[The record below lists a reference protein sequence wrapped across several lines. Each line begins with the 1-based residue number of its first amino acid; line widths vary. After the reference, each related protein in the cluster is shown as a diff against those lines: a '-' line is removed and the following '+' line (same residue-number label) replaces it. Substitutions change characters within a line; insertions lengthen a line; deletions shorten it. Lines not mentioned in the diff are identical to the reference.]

1 MSSPFDRLLERIA
14 EFLRAPANMA
24 IDRHALTAARIQ
36 PGETVLVIGDRPE
49 VGRHSASAEHTGQD
63 DESVD
68 VVVSVNDVQSWTDRA
83 AGFAEL
89 RRVLKPGG
97 RLVLSAPEDR
107 LPVPLHELAAEASAA
122 GFTDLQTWVWAPPG
136 PGGPLAAQVR
146 ALRP

>member
-1 MSSPFDRLLERIA
+1 MSSPFDRLLDRIA
-14 EFLRAPANMA
+14 EFVRAPANAA
-24 IDRHALTAARIQ
+24 IDRHVLTAARIQ

-49 VGRHSASAEHTGQD
+49 VGRHCACAEHTGQD

-68 VVVSVNDVQSWTDRA
+68 VVVSVDDVQSWADRA

-89 RRVLKPGG
+89 RRVLRPGG
-97 RLVLSAPEDR
+97 RLVLSALEDR
-107 LPVPLHELAAEASAA
+107 LPVPRHELAAEAAAA

-136 PGGPLAAQVR
+136 PAGPLAAQVR